1 SPGVL
6 TFEHPTVRV
15 LEGSVTARIPVIRV
29 NGSYSPITVSY
40 RVLGDAASPY
50 AKVTGQLAFLDGVLK
65 QEIDIPLIDD
75 DVRGPDLNLKVEL
88 YGPSLKTDIVGGL
101 CTLTIVDDDMI
112 PGYLELENAQ
122 LSVPEDI
129 GFLQVKVLRREG
141 HDGQIRMRYKTT
153 PVTAQPNSDF
163 SPTTGELIFEEG
175 EDMKILKVDILDDT
189 LREAPETFR
198 IELFDPSVGMGVLN
212 FRNRGSVLTTDVTIE
227 DNDMI
232 PGYLELESSQLRV
245 PEDAG
250 SLLIK
255 VLRREGHD
263 GQIRMRYRTVPVTAQ
278 PNSDFIPIEGELVFD
293 DGEGMKVLK
302 VDILDDTL
310 RESPEQFRL
319 ELFEPSSG
327 MGVLNFRHRG
337 SVMRTDIMIEDNDN
351 DDVRGPDL
359 NLKVE
364 LYGPAFFEPDI
375 VGGLC
380 TDHRER

>member
-1 SPGVL
+1 MWKTELLITFLVLVFSSLASSFSLSAGVEPSFGKRSPTCPPFQEYRRCGPVC
-6 TFEHPTVRV
+6 EHTCDTLREEVCCEV
-15 LEGSVTARIPVIRV
+15 ACIAGCFCADGYIRDKK
-29 NGSYSPITVSY
+29 
-40 RVLGDAASPY
+40 DAEP
-50 AKVTGQLAFLDGVLK
+50 KK
-65 QEIDIPLIDD
+65 CIPLHEC
-75 DVRGPDLNLKVEL
+75 L
-88 YGPSLKTDIVGGL
+88 
-101 CTLTIVDDDMI
+101 I
-112 PGYLELENAQ
+112 PGYLELESAQ

-337 SVMRTDIMIEDNDN
+337 SVMRTDIMIEDND
-351 DDVRGPDL
+351 
-359 NLKVE
+359 
-364 LYGPAFFEPDI
+364 
-375 VGGLC
+375 
-380 TDHRER
+380 